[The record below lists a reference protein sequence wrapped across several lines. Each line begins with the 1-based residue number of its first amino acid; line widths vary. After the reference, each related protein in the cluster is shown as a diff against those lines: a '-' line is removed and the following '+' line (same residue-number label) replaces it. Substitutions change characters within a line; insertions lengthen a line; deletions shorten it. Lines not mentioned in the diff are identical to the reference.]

1 MHLKVELRDCI
12 HGKGLFA
19 TGTIR
24 PGDLIFYVNGS
35 LVSYEE
41 GLKLPCGGDHTVQI
55 GPNLYVNPQ
64 FPSKYINHSCNPN
77 AGIADDLRIIAI
89 RPIEGG
95 EQVCF
100 DYSTCVM
107 ERSWTMECACGS
119 DNCRGII
126 GDFDAL
132 PWELQKK
139 YVDMGIVQP
148 FIMEAVFKRR
158 AAGRTLA
165 DGLAGG
171 GRGQATGL
179 RRRRVLDAARNGRSL
194 APIS

>member
-19 TGTIR
+19 TGAIR

-35 LVSYEE
+35 LVSYED

-64 FPSKYINHSCNPN
+64 FPSKYINHSCDPN

-89 RPIEGG
+89 KPIERD

-100 DYSTCVM
+100 DYSTCVL

-119 DNCRGII
+119 KNCRGII
-126 GDFDAL
+126 GDFDGL
-132 PWELQKK
+132 PPALQKS
-139 YVDMGIVQP
+139 YVEMGIVQP

-158 AAGRTLA
+158 AAGRSLA
-165 DGLAGG
+165 DTLPAAG
-171 GRGQATGL
+171 QL
-179 RRRRVLDAARNGRSL
+179 RARVLFHQTPAGTRSRRAL
-194 APIS
+194 APIA